1 MYYSWM
7 VAFIYALVYTIAIIF
22 TKYKAT
28 QRRKFLM
35 EQKERKSN
43 MKKGLIQNQQNLTP
57 NPGRI
62 DEENPTNPTTSN
74 QSENTKTENK
84 KKLLNGHRMSESV
97 DLTQLHQQLHTSV
110 PYGAPVSN
118 WECFIAILHS
128 LDGGLH
134 LGLLVEMIRDSV
146 GWNLQEQYLLIC
158 VCILLFY
165 RIVSFLCVYISL
177 PRYSYS
183 KSIKQSQQNNDIVDI
198 LQNNQDTNDIN
209 NNNNDDKKEHI
220 KPQIKP
226 KPKPK
231 PQPQPQPIK
240 KTPNDIMKEMLQNG
254 NVSSDAFWTHY
265 FKDQKNVNYESLSN
279 GIKNIMRLYIE
290 INDNGDNKKKK

>member
-128 LDGGLH
+128 LDGGIWYIISLFILALTYIGLH
-134 LGLLVEMIRDSV
+134 LG
-146 GWNLQEQYLLIC
+146 
-158 VCILLFY
+158 
-165 RIVSFLCVYISL
+165 
-177 PRYSYS
+177 
-183 KSIKQSQQNNDIVDI
+183 
-198 LQNNQDTNDIN
+198 
-209 NNNNDDKKEHI
+209 
-220 KPQIKP
+220 
-226 KPKPK
+226 
-231 PQPQPQPIK
+231 
-240 KTPNDIMKEMLQNG
+240 
-254 NVSSDAFWTHY
+254 
-265 FKDQKNVNYESLSN
+265 
-279 GIKNIMRLYIE
+279 
-290 INDNGDNKKKK
+290 